1 MGKCRLHY
9 DVAHLDKLSQ
19 TRKPAGRIVRNLV
32 LTETW
37 PSKRQCITVGSYMIE
52 CEIVYPSFS
61 FTVCVCACVCLGFMS
76 SMSGH
81 SSEVT
86 CDHAGH

>member
-19 TRKPAGRIVRNLV
+19 TWKPAGRIVGNLV

-37 PSKRQCITVGSYMIE
+37 PAKRQCITVGSYMIE
-52 CEIVYPSFS
+52 CEIVYPM
-61 FTVCVCACVCLGFMS
+61 CVCLGFMS